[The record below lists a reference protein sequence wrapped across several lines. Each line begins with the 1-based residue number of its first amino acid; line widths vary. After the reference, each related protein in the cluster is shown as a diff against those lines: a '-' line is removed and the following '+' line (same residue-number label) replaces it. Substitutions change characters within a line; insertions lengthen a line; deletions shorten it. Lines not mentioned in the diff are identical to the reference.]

1 MSYNPTNIYNI
12 VDIILL
18 LIIVLLSLRAM
29 NANLLE
35 EIFSTLSIVAA
46 IFLSSCFYSSLSKFI
61 YNNISKSTSCFL
73 NTLSIILLF
82 VLIWQL
88 FSFIGRYILSFTGDA
103 KPSGNKIK
111 AIAVALRFI
120 KIFLITSILVY
131 LYHDKMT
138 LFQDSKV
145 KYSRGAIYKTLRST
159 GKSIFNLSNPGRSY
173 CR

>member
-1 MSYNPTNIYNI
+1 MTYQPTNIYNI

-18 LIIVLLSLRAM
+18 LTMVLLSLRALK
-29 NANLLE
+29 ANLLE

-46 IFLSSCFYSSLSKFI
+46 IYISACFYSSLSKFI
-61 YNNISKSTSCFL
+61 YNNISKSASCFL
-73 NTLSIILLF
+73 NVLSIILLF
-82 VLIWQL
+82 VIIWQAL
-88 FSFIGRYILSFTGDA
+88 SFLGRYILSFTGDN
-103 KPSGNKIK
+103 KPSGKYIG
-111 AIAVALRFI
+111 AIAVVLRFI

-131 LYHDKMT
+131 IYHDKMT
-138 LFQDSKV
+138 LFQKSKV